1 MTNQP
6 LPPSPSDTTAPR
18 HRALLRPLI
27 IGTAFLIINIIV
39 YLLPIDYSIFGNY
52 AYGGVFL
59 ITLIANATVVIPIPY
74 IPVVARIAAEVD
86 SVALVILLSALGSAL
101 GESVAFWVG
110 RSGKGVVEETRFYTW
125 VQRQLQHP
133 WRAFLLLFALAAPP
147 NPVFD
152 IAGLSAGALGL
163 PYWMFFTAVFLGR
176 TIRMGLISV
185 AGIQLDG

>member
-6 LPPSPSDTTAPR
+6 LRPSPSDTPAPR
-18 HRALLRPLI
+18 RRALLRPI
-27 IGTAFLIINIIV
+27 IVGTAFLIINVIV

-101 GESVAFWVG
+101 GESVAFFVG
-110 RSGKGVVEETRFYTW
+110 RSGKGVIEETRFYTW

-185 AGIQLDG
+185 AGLQLGG

>member
-6 LPPSPSDTTAPR
+6 SPPSPSNTTAAR
-18 HRALLRPLI
+18 RRAMLRPLI

-86 SVALVILLSALGSAL
+86 SVTLVILLSALGSAL
-101 GESVAFWVG
+101 GESVAFFVG

-185 AGIQLDG
+185 AGLQLDG